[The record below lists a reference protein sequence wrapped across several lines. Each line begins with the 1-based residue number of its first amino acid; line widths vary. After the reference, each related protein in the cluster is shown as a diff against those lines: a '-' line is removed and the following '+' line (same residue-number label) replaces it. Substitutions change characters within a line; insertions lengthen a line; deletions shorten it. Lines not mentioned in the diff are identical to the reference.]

1 MRRFTAFASLSLSA
15 SLAFLALPAAL
26 EAQSSQFGI
35 RALGYPNQPYS
46 ARARAMG
53 GAMALFDPES
63 ALNPASLAYLNEM
76 TASFSVMNDRRVV
89 ETPAG
94 EGNVKSMRF
103 PLFSING
110 PLKNKP
116 FTFGVSAST
125 YMARDF
131 SVAYQD
137 TVDIRGTPTPTVD
150 TLTSQGGLTDL
161 RGTAVWRVNPRF
173 AVGIGIHA
181 YTGVNRIDRARHFQ
195 DTGYVAIHESS
206 EVSAAGSG
214 FDIGIVRRLGRLT
227 VGAVVRS
234 DGKVNV
240 RRDSLSQTTYPV
252 DLPYSAA
259 IGLRFSASR
268 KLTVAGQGM
277 WHGWGS
283 TNDELVAVGGTGSRD
298 TWEAGFGAEYTPY
311 LEHKGKLP
319 LRVGIRRASMPF
331 PLETG
336 EMPTETNLSF
346 GTGFLFGKE
355 KGGADVTLERVWRN
369 EANNF
374 EERAWLITVTAT
386 LRPNGRSR

>member
-1 MRRFTAFASLSLSA
+1 VRRLLT
-15 SLAFLALPAAL
+15 LAAGVLLLAPTHLL
-26 EAQSSQFGI
+26 AQSSQFGI

-53 GAMALFDPES
+53 GANALFDPES

-76 TASFSVMNDRRVV
+76 TAAFTVMSDRRVV
-89 ETPAG
+89 TTPAG

-110 PLKNKP
+110 PLKSQP

-125 YMARDF
+125 YFARDF

-150 TLTSQGGLTDL
+150 TLTAQGGLTDI
-161 RGTAVWRVNPRF
+161 RGTVVWRVNPRF
-173 AVGIGIHA
+173 ALGLGIHG

-214 FDIGIVRRLGRLT
+214 FDIGIIKTLGKALT
-227 VGAVVRS
+227 IGAVLRS
-234 DGKVNV
+234 DGEVRV

-259 IGLRFSASR
+259 FGAQFRASR
-268 KLTVAGQGM
+268 HLRLASQVV
-277 WHGWGS
+277 WRGWGS
-283 TNDELVAVGGTGSRD
+283 TNDELIAVGGTGSRD
-298 TWEAGFGAEYTPY
+298 TWEAGLGAEFIPS
-311 LEHKGKLP
+311 LDHPNKLP
-319 LRVGIRRASMPF
+319 LRIGVRRASMPF
-331 PLETG
+331 PLQTG

-355 KGGADVTLERVWRN
+355 RGGADVTVERVWRA

-374 EERAWLITVTAT
+374 EERAWLLTVTAT